1 MLGFI
6 SHPACH
12 DHDAGPMHPDTP
24 ERLDAIGNQLI
35 MSGLDFVLRH
45 YDAPEATR
53 AQLARAH
60 DPAYLERIFAAAPS
74 VGSVEIDG
82 DTAMSPGTLSAALH
96 AAGAGVLGVD
106 LIMRGEANPVFC
118 AIRPPGHHATRNTA
132 MGFCLFN
139 NVAVAAAH
147 ALSEHGLSRVA
158 IVDFDVHHGNGT
170 EDIFHSDDRVLFCST
185 FQHPFYPFTGHES
198 DARNLVDVPLPA
210 GTDGAAFRAAVAE
223 HWLPALESFRPE
235 FLFISAGFDAHIL
248 DDMSGLALSEDDY
261 RWLTR
266 ELVAVAGAHAQ
277 GRILSMLE
285 GGYEPGALARSV
297 VAHVKALMG

>member
-1 MLGFI
+1 GV
-6 SHPACH
+6 
-12 DHDAGPMHPDTP
+12 
-24 ERLDAIGNQLI
+24 ER
-35 MSGLDFVLRH
+35 
-45 YDAPEATR
+45 
-53 AQLARAH
+53 
-60 DPAYLERIFAAAPS
+60 
-74 VGSVEIDG
+74 
-82 DTAMSPGTLSAALH
+82 
-96 AAGAGVLGVD
+96 VLGVD

-158 IVDFDVHHGNGT
+158 ILDFDVHHGNGT